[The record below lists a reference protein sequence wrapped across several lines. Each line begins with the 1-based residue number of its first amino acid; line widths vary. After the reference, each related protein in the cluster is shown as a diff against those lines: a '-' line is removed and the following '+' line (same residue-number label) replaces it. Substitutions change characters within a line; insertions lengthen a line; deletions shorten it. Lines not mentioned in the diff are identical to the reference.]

1 MANEESSKDGFFDR
15 LSWKVLII
23 IGILVVGI
31 IFFTMRDQRTSDGP
45 VDNISTNESQ
55 EETFE
60 RYASVNESRG
70 TSDTEGS
77 QVVADVSIAE
87 YGLSPTRVNIKV
99 GESVMWENTNE
110 FPVYIKFDGI
120 EEPLDI
126 AGEDSGEMWFSGM
139 SNYVVRK
146 ESDDSIVGKGLV
158 YVE

>member
-1 MANEESSKDGFFDR
+1 MANEESSFDGFFDR
-15 LSWKVLII
+15 MSWKVLII

-31 IFFTMRDQRTSDGP
+31 LFFTMRNQTTTEG
-45 VDNISTNESQ
+45 VEDNRSVNESQ

-77 QVVADVSIAE
+77 EVVADVSIAE

-99 GESVMWENTNE
+99 GESVMWDNTND

-126 AGEDSGEMWFSGM
+126 AGGETGEMRFRGM

-146 ESDDSIVGKGLV
+146 ESDDSIVGKGFV